1 MQKSH
6 SHSSQKMGTWKIYKL
21 SLRVYCISILVKKIM
36 AQGPAAQ
43 RFFKE
48 LITLVNTPVRV
59 LTDYKKVYK
68 GVLKGY
74 DPSTFNL
81 ALEMVIDAEENR
93 FDKVFILGSHV
104 LEITPTEKPFD
115 LKALSE
121 DLNRVFPN
129 GVKLNDD
136 AHLISVLNKIK
147 VTKDGVE
154 GPTGPVFDRAKQV
167 YEQFMAKIKK

>member
-1 MQKSH
+1 
-6 SHSSQKMGTWKIYKL
+6 
-21 SLRVYCISILVKKIM
+21 M

-59 LTDYKKVYK
+59 QTDYKKVYK
-68 GVLKGY
+68 GILKGY

-81 ALEMVIDAEENR
+81 ALETVVDGEENQY
-93 FDKVFILGSHV
+93 DKVFILGAHV

-121 DLNRVFPN
+121 DLNKIFPN
-129 GVKLNDD
+129 GVKLNEE
-136 AHLISVLNKIK
+136 AHIITVLNKIK
-147 VTKDGVE
+147 VTKEGVE

-167 YEQFMAKIKK
+167 YDQFMAKKGKK

>member
-1 MQKSH
+1 
-6 SHSSQKMGTWKIYKL
+6 
-21 SLRVYCISILVKKIM
+21 M

-59 LTDYKKVYK
+59 QTDYKKVYK
-68 GVLKGY
+68 GILKGY

-81 ALEMVIDAEENR
+81 ALETVVDGEENQY
-93 FDKVFILGSHV
+93 DKVFILGSHV

-121 DLNRVFPN
+121 DLIRVFPN
-129 GVKLNDD
+129 GVKLNDE
-136 AHLISVLNKIK
+136 AHIITVLNKIK

-167 YEQFMAKIKK
+167 YDQFMAKKRK